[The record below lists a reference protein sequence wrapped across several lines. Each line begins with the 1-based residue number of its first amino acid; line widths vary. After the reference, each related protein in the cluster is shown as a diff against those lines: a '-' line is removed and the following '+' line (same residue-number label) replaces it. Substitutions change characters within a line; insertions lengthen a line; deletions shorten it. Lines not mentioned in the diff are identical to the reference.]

1 MFKIMWNVKHRKHI
15 PLWNWLYLMRCDFV
29 DGLRRN
35 EPHDPESCSDP
46 TARMWPPR
54 GSCKIGSMSTG
65 ESYGGR
71 DRREFPRYQANLE
84 ARWGE
89 AGVAERDA
97 TVTDL
102 GEGGCF
108 VLTGELSAPGKLVRL
123 ELRPPAGEAL
133 TLWGNV
139 IYASEGIGFALQFVP
154 FSQGGVREKLLSL
167 LRTLRRS

>member
-1 MFKIMWNVKHRKHI
+1 
-15 PLWNWLYLMRCDFV
+15 
-29 DGLRRN
+29 
-35 EPHDPESCSDP
+35 
-46 TARMWPPR
+46 
-54 GSCKIGSMSTG
+54 MSTG

-71 DRREFPRYQANLE
+71 DRREFPRYQANFE
-84 ARWGE
+84 ARWGD
-89 AGVAERDA
+89 AGGAERDA

-108 VLTGELSAPGKLVRL
+108 VLTGESSAPGKLVRL

-139 IYASEGIGFALQFVP
+139 IYASEGIGFAVQFVP
-154 FSQGGVREKLLSL
+154 FSQGGAREKLLAL